1 MAKNLNVAAKSK
13 AATTKKDA
21 IVSKAKP
28 IKDQPAPAVEVST
41 EQRAA
46 DRRADDAMKFS
57 IQQMQTPAVLE
68 TPAVLLNADAEKQA
82 EFNAAVAK
90 LAAEYGLPLPAPAA
104 PAKVKADKL
113 QRNGI
118 TRPGAN
124 TVCGKI
130 WAAADAISS
139 SQGGAPATIASLKS
153 HSATQGIND
162 HTIKTQYSRWRHYNG
177 VAGRLPTISVNQQPS
192 AWNAAIAKVED
203 QVI

>member
-1 MAKNLNVAAKSK
+1 MTKNLNVAAKSK

-46 DRRADDAMKFS
+46 DKQANDAMKFS

-82 EFNAAVAK
+82 EFNAAVTK
-90 LAAEYGLPLPAPAA
+90 LAAEYGLSLPAPVVV
-104 PAKVKADKL
+104 KVKADKL

-130 WAAADAISS
+130 WAAADAISA
-139 SQGGAPATIASLKS
+139 SQGGAPATIASLKA

-177 VAGRLPTISVNQQPS
+177 VAGRLPTIAVNQQPS